1 MAQIDADLLGVL
13 INKPEALSLRL
24 LTVMALCALHSERQI
39 LILLSD
45 SAEQFQ
51 SSLRIFVVGIES
63 ALQMW
68 RRQREAHIG
77 DHTEAIVLIPIING
91 PRLLIVARQH
101 HLGSSAHS
109 QRGSMGVECLCG
121 EVLTLHQNIIVEVG
135 ENGGVE
141 TNAILHQQDHLHAA
155 LADVVVNIESV
166 LDELDDG
173 EDEVGVAQPAEH
185 IVEDAQI
192 LVLHTA
198 RDAVAE
204 RGEHHAG
211 DRCETGLD
219 GTRHVESIIVCIAW
233 HANDKVYADR
243 TKYLLCLLDRR
254 NLRKRGRIAQAKARV
269 FIINFLLHAS
279 VILQHEGVIGVSDD
293 EDVVDAAHHEI
304 DERDV
309 FHDEFAPFVG

>member
-1 MAQIDADLLGVL
+1 M
-13 INKPEALSLRL
+13 LSS
-24 LTVMALCALHSERQI
+24 TS
-39 LILLSD
+39 
-45 SAEQFQ
+45 
-51 SSLRIFVVGIES
+51 RII
-63 ALQMW
+63 
-68 RRQREAHIG
+68 
-77 DHTEAIVLIPIING
+77 
-91 PRLLIVARQH
+91 
-101 HLGSSAHS
+101 
-109 QRGSMGVECLCG
+109 C
-121 EVLTLHQNIIVEVG
+121 TLP
-135 ENGGVE
+135 
-141 TNAILHQQDHLHAA
+141 
-155 LADVVVNIESV
+155 LADVVVDIEPV

-219 GTRHVESIIVCIAW
+219 GTRHVESIIVCIALSIQMTRSMLT
-233 HANDKVYADR
+233 V
-243 TKYLLCLLDRR
+243 LSIFFCLLDRR
-254 NLRKRGRIAQAKARV
+254 DLRKRGRIAQAKARV

-279 VILQHEGVIGVSDD
+279 VILQHEGVIGVGDD